1 MGPLGRVLL
10 APLQA
15 GNCLL
20 GPFRLWAGLAWAP
33 ILLAKP
39 GLRLSEHGV
48 DGRNPWGEAGLEM
61 KGAW

>member
-1 MGPLGRVLL
+1 MGLLDRVLL

-15 GNCLL
+15 GNHLL

-39 GLRLSEHGV
+39 RLRLSEPVV
-48 DGRNPWGEAGLEM
+48 DGRNPRGEARLET